1 MFEVVRNGERLG
13 DASVDLDSLSKM
25 RREALNALH
34 DIAIDEMTASD
45 LDESL
50 TVSVHDEAGRRVYS
64 ATLTVSAS
72 LAFDG
77 QWGSAAG
84 R

>member
-1 MFEVVRNGERLG
+1 MFEVFRNGQSLG

-34 DIAIDEMTASD
+34 DIAIDEMAASD

-50 TVSVHDEAGRRVYS
+50 TVSVHDEGGRRVYF
-64 ATLTVSAS
+64 ATLTVSQS
-72 LAFDG
+72 LAFDA